1 MGGGRAQG
9 CCPLGGVEGRG
20 RRWIDP
26 PDRSENQ
33 EMQVLHQHETPSL
46 LTATETCR
54 QAGHETANVER
65 GGGASPVVICVI
77 GTELRERAFRP
88 PNLAGALS
96 LLLLGRPPHGL
107 VNLGITAQ
115 VFSTHH
121 Q

>member
-1 MGGGRAQG
+1 
-9 CCPLGGVEGRG
+9 
-20 RRWIDP
+20 
-26 PDRSENQ
+26 
-33 EMQVLHQHETPSL
+33 MQALHQHETPSL

-77 GTELRERAFRP
+77 GTELRERAFQP
-88 PNLAGALS
+88 AKLAGALS